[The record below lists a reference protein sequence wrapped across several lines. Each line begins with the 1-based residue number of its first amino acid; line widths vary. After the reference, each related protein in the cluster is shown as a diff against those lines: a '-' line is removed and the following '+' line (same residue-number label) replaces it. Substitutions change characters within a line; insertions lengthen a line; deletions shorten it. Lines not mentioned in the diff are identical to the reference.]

1 MSLSEQQ
8 ERFCQLIAQG
18 KNQTDAYME
27 AGYKVKSPEV
37 ARANASRLLTN
48 ANIDARVMELRH
60 KAAEK
65 AEIDLAW
72 LINKGVAILEAAEKA
87 DAYGPA
93 VSALKEVGI
102 LTGLRI
108 EKSDRTNRTVEDASD
123 LTRDELYRIARG
135 GREGIAAPGI
145 GQGQLN

>member
-1 MSLSEQQ
+1 MALSEQQ

-27 AGYKVKSPEV
+27 AGYKAKDAIV
-37 ARANASRLLTN
+37 AKAAASRLF
-48 ANIDARVMELRH
+48 ANVNIVTRVQELRQT
-60 KAAEK
+60 AAAK
-65 AEIDLAW
+65 AEINLQW
-72 LINKGVAILEAAEKA
+72 LIDKGVAILEAAEADKA
-87 DAYGPA
+87 YAPA

-102 LTGLRI
+102 LTGFRV
-108 EKSDRTNRTVEDASD
+108 EKSDRTTRTVEDTSD

-135 GREGIAAPGI
+135 SREGTAAPGI